1 MATTKEARNE
11 VLLQTFIRKQLR
23 LKAHTVTAI
32 EESDAEMVVRIERL
46 GSRRLRCSRCG
57 RTCQRVHSR
66 AAKPRSWR
74 DLPLRKTRLVLRY
87 RPRRVHCE
95 RCGVRAEALP
105 WAEPWARVSSALAA
119 SVAALTKHLSWR
131 EAAHHFDLNWKS
143 VAAIVGRAVAYGL
156 ARRRRKPLHRIGVD
170 EVSRR
175 KGHRYLTVVYDLE
188 RRTLLWVGEDR
199 TEQTLRKFFSQ
210 LGRRRCRTIQV
221 VLMDMWAPYAKA
233 VRENAPRAQVLFD
246 RFHLVQHLNR
256 AVDEVRRAQLRRL
269 SRKEK
274 VRFKRTRYLLLKNP
288 WNLTSDQKER
298 LSTLVSWNTPITR
311 AYYLKE
317 SLQLFFDYK
326 QPKRAREHLE
336 RWMHSAM
343 RSRLEPVQEAGED
356 AAFAPR
362 RSAGLDPAAFIQ
374 RRGGRDEQ
382 QNQTG
387 QSSRLRLPHRRA
399 LRGRHLS
406 LLRQAAAA
414 RGKLITLSGEEPL
427 FGACYPAL

>member
-1 MATTKEARNE
+1 M
-11 VLLQTFIRKQLR
+11 LLQTFIRKQLR

-57 RTCQRVHSR
+57 RTCRRVHSR

-274 VRFKRTRYLLLKNP
+274 VRFK
-288 WNLTSDQKER
+288 
-298 LSTLVSWNTPITR
+298 
-311 AYYLKE
+311 A
-317 SLQLFFDYK
+317 
-326 QPKRAREHLE
+326 
-336 RWMHSAM
+336 
-343 RSRLEPVQEAGED
+343 
-356 AAFAPR
+356 
-362 RSAGLDPAAFIQ
+362 
-374 RRGGRDEQ
+374 
-382 QNQTG
+382 
-387 QSSRLRLPHRRA
+387 
-399 LRGRHLS
+399 
-406 LLRQAAAA
+406 
-414 RGKLITLSGEEPL
+414 PL
-427 FGACYPAL
+427 FAVEKSRT